1 MERAKLRDGF
11 LRQLWRLNKLD
22 VIAVLR
28 EFLEG
33 ETAALYYLCGAGAG
47 GATPSQLSEA
57 LEVSRARAAN
67 ILRALREKGYV
78 EMDVSA
84 DDRRKMDVRCTA
96 AGRRCFE
103 QKYDFLLRCLDKYV
117 DVLGEEDILA
127 LTPPPAKGGGRRP
140 RSGGRLRPGS
150 RRGRAAVKN
159 MSLR

>member
-84 DDRRKMDVRCTA
+84 DDRRKMDVRCTS
-96 AGRRCFE
+96 AGRAFLEEKYTAVLRLFE
-103 QKYDFLLRCLDKYV
+103 AYV
-117 DVLGEEDILA
+117 DALGEEDILQ
-127 LTPPPAKGGGRRP
+127 LTRILDKIVSYEEQVQAKTNRGGAER
-140 RSGGRLRPGS
+140 
-150 RRGRAAVKN
+150 
-159 MSLR
+159 

>member
-127 LTPPPAKGGGRRP
+127 LTRLLQKAADGAPGPGEGCAPDPGEDVP
-140 RSGGRLRPGS
+140 R
-150 RRGRAAVKN
+150 
-159 MSLR
+159 